1 MKAQLNKIEEKR
13 LFTIFNMVSQKV
25 VSNRNSESF
34 SILEHLQSDSFEEVG
49 ELESEKHPL
58 YV

>member
-49 ELESEKHPL
+49 ELES
-58 YV
+58 